1 MTEIINLNQNYSTT
15 RSLMKAGTEDISK
28 LMNESNKSLDK
39 FDSQLFLPQG
49 AGRVSEGGL
58 RKKGYFK
65 KSYDNKPLIS
75 IITVVFNAKDYLEET
90 ILSVIKQSYDNV
102 EYIIIDWGNSDGS
115 FDIIK
120 KYDDRIDYWVSEKDD
135 GIYDAMNKGIS
146 LSCGDIIGIVNADDY
161 YAKDTLS
168 NVKKEFEQDIDVL
181 YSDFNFLDNDKFLTK
196 RANHNLLNITMSVF
210 HPYVFIKKKIYKN
223 YGYFDSSL
231 KISADYKLLYY
242 LYQRKLKFKKVD
254 YLLTVMRV
262 GGVSTKSMLAI
273 DETFKIQKNNSLLLA
288 YFLKYLRLLKRF
300 IR

>member
-1 MTEIINLNQNYSTT
+1 
-15 RSLMKAGTEDISK
+15 MKAGTEDISK

-102 EYIIIDWGNSDGS
+102 EYIIIDGGSSDGS

-210 HPYVFIKKKIYKN
+210 HPSVFIKKKIYKN